1 MAHVMHFYII
11 SDLTLFLTFPH
22 HPLPHLPSSPS
33 HLTLFLTFPP
43 HPLPHLPTSPSSS
56 PSQPHPWFPTCQP
69 HLILPPPL
77 IFIFTLHHHL
87 IITFPP
93 PLTFQANLPLTSFLP
108 TSAVLPESEHSCSPK
123 QTSPRHSVY
132 PTWTKEFV
140 FPGLSRATLSEGGL
154 EVILYDHHRLHRV
167 NIGGIRLCVPRLKEP
182 SPVLTQ
188 KSFQRDGSIILFGQ
202 AKKDGGERAL

>member
-1 MAHVMHFYII
+1 MGKSIEGKYC
-11 SDLTLFLTFPH
+11 L
-22 HPLPHLPSSPS
+22 
-33 HLTLFLTFPP
+33 
-43 HPLPHLPTSPSSS
+43 S
-56 PSQPHPWFPTCQP
+56 PSQITGSHV
-69 HLILPPPL
+69 
-77 IFIFTLHHHL
+77 IFL
-87 IITFPP
+87 
-93 PLTFQANLPLTSFLP
+93 SFLP

-123 QTSPRHSVY
+123 QTSPRHNVY

-188 KSFQRDGSIILFGQ
+188 KSFQRDGSVILFGQ
-202 AKKDGGERAL
+202 AMKDGGERCLVNEIRPHTHTHTHTYTHTYTHMHNTQTYTLPLPIALV